1 MRSDSRTGN
10 PLASLSISIV
20 TYRQEEGP
28 LRECL
33 GSLGNAIEY
42 ARQQGSLTDCA
53 LAIIDNSTDT
63 RIHEELGRLLDTAW
77 DLPGTV
83 PQLLPMQQNLGY
95 GKAHNL
101 AIAGSSMDYH
111 LVLNPDV
118 VMDRES
124 LHNAV
129 VFMQTYEH
137 TALLTPDVSSAA
149 GDREH
154 LNKNYPDVATLLLR
168 GFAPAFMKRRF
179 RARISHYEL
188 RDADPAQIRHDI
200 LLASGCFMFC
210 KTAILQQVGGFADSY
225 FLYFE
230 DYDLSMRI
238 RKHGEIVYTP
248 DVRIVHYGGNAA
260 KKGYRHIFL
269 FLRSAL
275 TFFNQHGWKLW

>member
-1 MRSDSRTGN
+1 VTR
-10 PLASLSISIV
+10 LASLSISIV
-20 TYRQEEGP
+20 TYQQEEGP

-33 GSLGNAIEY
+33 GSLASAIKY
-42 ARQQGSLTDCA
+42 ARQQGSITDYA

-63 RIHEELGRLLDTAW
+63 RIHKELAKLLDTAW
-77 DLPGTV
+77 HLPGTV
-83 PQLLPMQQNLGY
+83 PQLLPTQQNLGY

-101 AIAGSSMDYH
+101 VITGSSMDYH

-118 VMDRES
+118 VLDREA

-129 VFMQTYEH
+129 RFMQAHERTV
-137 TALLTPDVSSAA
+137 LLTPNVRNAD
-149 GDREH
+149 GKQEH
-154 LNKNYPDVATLLLR
+154 LNKNYPDMTSLLLR
-168 GFAPAFMKRRF
+168 GFAPAFIKKRF
-179 RARISHYEL
+179 AARISRYEL
-188 RDADPAQIRHDI
+188 RDSDPAQVRHDI

-210 KTAILQQVGGFADSY
+210 KTNILQQVGGFADSY

-238 RKHGEIVYTP
+238 RELGEIAYTP

-260 KKGYRHIFL
+260 KKGYRHIFM
-269 FLRSAL
+269 FLRSAV